1 MKSATHGV
9 DGFQTYGRLLTYV
22 RPHWQ
27 VFALGVAGLLG
38 YAATD
43 AAAAALMQPMLDG
56 GFVDKDP
63 TVIKLVA
70 VGIVG
75 IFAVRAISGFA
86 SNYLMQWVGWQIITR
101 LRQQLFEKLLEL
113 PTYDYD
119 RSASGEL
126 ISKLTYNV
134 ERVSQAATNAI
145 TVVIRDSATVVFLVA
160 WMLYLNTGMALGA
173 LVVAPLVGWI
183 IRYITVRFRNVSRK
197 IQNQMGDVTHVIEEA
212 VEAHRVIKIFGG
224 QEYESRHFGTV
235 NERMR
240 RFRLKMA
247 STKAASVPVVQF
259 IIAIVM
265 ACVVYLASMP
275 SVVQASSVGSFVSFF
290 TAMSMLFGPIKRLTQ
305 INGPIQTGI
314 AAGESVFA
322 LLDRPGERDE
332 GARTLERAD
341 GAVDYCGVWFA
352 YSEDKGHVV
361 RGVDLSIAP
370 GETVA
375 LVGRSGSGKTTLAN
389 LLARF
394 YEPQSGDIYLDGIDI
409 RALTLDSLRAHI
421 AYVGQHVTLFNDTI
435 ANNIAYGRL
444 GGASR
449 EQVREAARAAHAA
462 DFIEAL
468 PAGYDTEA
476 GENGVMLSGGQRQRL
491 AIARALLK
499 DAPVLILDEAT
510 SALDTESERAVQ
522 AGLSHLLAN
531 RSTLVIAHRLST
543 IEGAD
548 RIAVMDAGEVVE
560 QGTHA
565 ELMAHDGAY
574 AGLHRMQLGAAEEG

>member
-1 MKSATHGV
+1 
-9 DGFQTYGRLLTYV
+9 
-22 RPHWQ
+22 

-70 VGIVG
+70 LGIVG
-75 IFAVRAISGFA
+75 VFAVRAISGFA
-86 SNYLMQWVGWQIITR
+86 STYLMQWVGWQVITR
-101 LRQQLFEKLLEL
+101 LRQELFEKLLEL

-126 ISKLTYNV
+126 IAKLTYNV

-160 WMLYLNTGMALGA
+160 WMLYLNLGMALGA
-173 LVVAPLVGWI
+173 LLVAPLVGWI
-183 IRYITVRFRNVSRK
+183 IRYITVRFRRVSRK

-224 QEYESRHFGTV
+224 HDYEARHFGAA

-247 STKAASVPVVQF
+247 STKAASVPIVQF

-275 SVVQASSVGSFVSFF
+275 SMVQASSVGSFVSFF

-305 INGPIQTGI
+305 INGRIQTGI

-332 GARTLERAD
+332 GTRVLERAD
-341 GAVDYCGVWFA
+341 GAVEYRDVWFA
-352 YSEDKGHVV
+352 YSQDKGYVV
-361 RGVDLSIAP
+361 RGVDLRVAP
-370 GETVA
+370 EETVA

-394 YEPQSGDIYLDGIDI
+394 YEPQSGDIDLDGIAI
-409 RALTLDSLRAHI
+409 GALTLDSLRAQI
-421 AYVGQHVTLFNDTI
+421 AYVGQHVTLFNDTV

-449 EQVREAARAAHAA
+449 EEVREAARAAHAA

-468 PAGYDTEA
+468 PAGYETEA
-476 GENGVMLSGGQRQRL
+476 GENGVMLSGGQRQRI

-531 RSTLVIAHRLST
+531 RTTLVIAHRLST

-565 ELMAHDGAY
+565 ELMAREGAY
-574 AGLHRMQLGAAEEG
+574 ASLHRMQLGAAEAG